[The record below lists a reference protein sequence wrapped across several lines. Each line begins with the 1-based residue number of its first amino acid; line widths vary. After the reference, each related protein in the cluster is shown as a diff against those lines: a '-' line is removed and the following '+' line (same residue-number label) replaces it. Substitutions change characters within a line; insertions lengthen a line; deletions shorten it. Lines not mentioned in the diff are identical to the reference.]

1 MEAAGKYFAEDLGS
15 QGLQSSD
22 GVRGHGGRVGGPGR
36 SPSDILIQFHKVTI
50 TLSSHDRG
58 GITDRD
64 LRLARQIEA
73 AAKDQMA

>member
-1 MEAAGKYFAEDLGS
+1 
-15 QGLQSSD
+15 
-22 GVRGHGGRVGGPGR
+22 VGELADRADHHP
-36 SPSDILIQFHKVTI
+36 DILIQFHKVTI
-50 TLSSHDRG
+50 TLSSHDKG

>member
-1 MEAAGKYFAEDLGS
+1 MPEKGLATDAEI
-15 QGLQSSD
+15 QGALAE
-22 GVRGHGGRVGGPGR
+22 R
-36 SPSDILIQFHKVTI
+36 
-50 TLSSHDRG
+50 

>member
-1 MEAAGKYFAEDLGS
+1 
-15 QGLQSSD
+15 
-22 GVRGHGGRVGGPGR
+22 
-36 SPSDILIQFHKVTI
+36 
-50 TLSSHDRG
+50 LSSHDKG